1 MGMFKFSHSSYM
13 KDWKKII
20 ALTGWATWW
29 HIFPLLSV
37 YSYLKE
43 EGNFEFIWVWQE
55 DSLEEEIAVKNRI
68 LFLDIPAGK
77 IRRYFDLRNIYE
89 PFKNLTGIFFGIYY
103 IIKYKI
109 DIIFSKWWYVALPL
123 CIAGFL
129 LRKRVFIHE
138 SDTVWWITNKIIEK
152 FATKVFYTFP
162 NEKILKNPK
171 KYIEAGQILN
181 PDLLESL
188 TDLDV
193 VENER
198 LSVLIIWWTQGSTT
212 IFKAML
218 NILWDFSDVDFQVV
232 LWEKNMHFR
241 EDFKKFP
248 NILVHDFLTQ
258 KRLGKILKETDI
270 AITRW
275 WATTLWELTSFGVH
289 SIIIPLKW
297 SAGNHQE
304 ENAKY
309 FHEKFWSD
317 VLSEDNLEIELRK
330 RLESYKKL
338 RKWWLNLEWFY
349 DSLRVIEKEI
359 Y

>member
-1 MGMFKFSHSSYM
+1 
-13 KDWKKII
+13 
-20 ALTGWATWW
+20 
-29 HIFPLLSV
+29 
-37 YSYLKE
+37 
-43 EGNFEFIWVWQE
+43 
-55 DSLEEEIAVKNRI
+55 
-68 LFLDIPAGK
+68 
-77 IRRYFDLRNIYE
+77 
-89 PFKNLTGIFFGIYY
+89 
-103 IIKYKI
+103 
-109 DIIFSKWWYVALPL
+109 
-123 CIAGFL
+123 
-129 LRKRVFIHE
+129 
-138 SDTVWWITNKIIEK
+138 
-152 FATKVFYTFP
+152 
-162 NEKILKNPK
+162 
-171 KYIEAGQILN
+171 
-181 PDLLESL
+181 
-188 TDLDV
+188 
-193 VENER
+193 
-198 LSVLIIWWTQGSTT
+198 
-212 IFKAML
+212 
-218 NILWDFSDVDFQVV
+218 
-232 LWEKNMHFR
+232 
-241 EDFKKFP
+241 
-248 NILVHDFLTQ
+248 LTQ